1 MRAGRGFRS
10 AVLALCSAL
19 ILSGCA
25 SGPLSTDAPSGL
37 DLPSV
42 GPSTALAARNV
53 NGVTVSL
60 PVAWRAQPVQGAL
73 QLADPG
79 GGATITVVVSEA
91 LKEDAAP
98 NEPAYTASSYLEV
111 ALPHLVKDTT
121 GVDIQESLTG
131 QTRPVDVPG
140 AADAARLEVTGVR
153 AAEPVDCSVVAAQV
167 SPNIALVIGTD
178 VEAGLWEQIVASL
191 RVGALEPS

>member
-1 MRAGRGFRS
+1 MRAGRGLGS
-10 AVLALCSAL
+10 ALLALSTALTLSA
-19 ILSGCA
+19 CA
-25 SGPLSTDAPSGL
+25 SGPLSTDPPSGL

-42 GPSTALAARNV
+42 GPSTTLAARNV

-60 PVAWRAQPVQGAL
+60 PVAWRTQPVQGAL

-91 LKEDAAP
+91 LKEDASP
-98 NEPAYTASSYLEV
+98 SEPAYTASSYLET

-121 GVDIQESLTG
+121 GVDILETLTG
-131 QTRPVDVPG
+131 RTQPVDVTG
-140 AADAARLEVTGVR
+140 AADAARLEVTGER
-153 AAEPVDCSVVAAQV
+153 ADEPVDCSAVAAQV
-167 SPNIALVIGTD
+167 SPDIAVIIGTD

-191 RVGALEPS
+191 RVGTLEPS

>member
-1 MRAGRGFRS
+1 MRAGRGFGS
-10 AVLALCSAL
+10 AVLALCTAL
-19 ILSGCA
+19 TLSGCA
-25 SGPLSTDAPSGL
+25 SGPFSTDAPSGL

-60 PVAWRAQPVQGAL
+60 PVDWRTQPVQGTL

-79 GGATITVVVSEA
+79 GGATITVVVNEA

-98 NEPAYTASSYLEV
+98 NEPAYTASSYLEA

-131 QTRPVDVPG
+131 QTQPVDVPG

-153 AAEPVDCSVVAAQV
+153 ADEPVDCSVVAAQV

-191 RVGALEPS
+191 RVGTLEPS